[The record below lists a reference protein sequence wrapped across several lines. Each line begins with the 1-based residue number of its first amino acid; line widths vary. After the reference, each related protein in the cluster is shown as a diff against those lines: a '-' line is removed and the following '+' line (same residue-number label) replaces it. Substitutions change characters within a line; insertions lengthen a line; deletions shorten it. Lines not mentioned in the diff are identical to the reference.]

1 MRSAR
6 FASQK
11 NTRTILFILAVGTLN
26 SPHQIHILILP
37 TAALIANMVDYEKVN
52 WDKTLRK
59 LSKDVQ
65 VAERTLAHFLDDE
78 EFLKD
83 RRELLRSREDCIART
98 QKRLQSF
105 KAALFPIKERLE
117 DICHGRSGAEVIQ
130 PLLESYEK
138 KLTDFKILMRDEFV
152 ELENEEHML
161 TRDMHVAASRLEG
174 WLAVVDGSARPE
186 EAERIAEVKQRQE
199 VSEQRLT
206 DELERLAKIGAIDK
220 QITTSGGRTGGWD
233 SRDHDAFIRVWTQ
246 TGCAPTI
253 RPPPQIISHS
263 SQDVA
268 SSSSSPRKGGPK
280 SPSRNQQSMM
290 VVGNNGNH
298 ETIHEQGEDEKK
310 QQQQQGDIHNKGGE
324 IPVLVI
330 TKAQHQALLRKLP
343 IAVPGKTNEDFIDHI
358 LWYLMFLSLNTEK
371 KKLVLKW
378 KDEKLEQ
385 EKAEEEAMAK
395 SVQQAM
401 RGLQESRQ
409 TPEDM
414 MNEAYKE
421 VDDRAEQRVKVMQ
434 WKEERE
440 KVIRLKEEKDKEKER
455 IKAKEEAD
463 EWQRR
468 QQATR
473 LQIEQ
478 WKEAD
483 RITKAE
489 TLKAKED
496 AAVQLRRATSADPA
510 EARRRRERDAEALR
524 LRKEKIEARQR
535 ELRPRSEKIEKI
547 EANVGFD
554 AKRDK
559 DRLLAPTK
567 AFSAQMVSGE
577 AIDEAERRRAT
588 ISAHSATV
596 AGSGRDLKGVGR
608 AVPAW
613 TKGGGL

>member
-1 MRSAR
+1 
-6 FASQK
+6 
-11 NTRTILFILAVGTLN
+11 
-26 SPHQIHILILP
+26 
-37 TAALIANMVDYEKVN
+37 MVDYEKLN

-117 DICHGRSGAEVIQ
+117 DICHGRAGADVIQ

-161 TRDMHVAASRLEG
+161 TRDMHIAASRLEG

-186 EAERIAEVKQRQE
+186 EAERMAEVKQRQE

-220 QITTSGGRTGGWD
+220 QIMMTGGRTGGWD

-246 TGCAPTI
+246 TGCSPTV
-253 RPPPQIISHS
+253 RPPPQIITHL

-268 SSSSSPRKGGPK
+268 SSSGSPRKGGPK
-280 SPSRNQQSMM
+280 SPSRDQQSMM
-290 VVGNNGNH
+290 VVGINGSHDAIHGQGH
-298 ETIHEQGEDEKK
+298 EEFEKK
-310 QQQQQGDIHNKGGE
+310 QQQDNNKGGE

-358 LWYLMFLSLNTEK
+358 LWYLMFLSMNSEK

-378 KDEKLEQ
+378 KDEKMEQ
-385 EKAEEEAMAK
+385 EKVEEEAMAK

-409 TPEDM
+409 TPEEM

-440 KVIRLKEEKDKEKER
+440 KVIRMKEEKEKEKER
-455 IKAKEEAD
+455 MKAKDQAD

-473 LQIEQ
+473 LQVEQ

-483 RITKAE
+483 RLAKAE
-489 TLKAKED
+489 SLKAKED
-496 AAVQLRRATSADPA
+496 AAAQLRRATSADPA
-510 EARRRRERDAEALR
+510 EARRRRERDAEAVR
-524 LRKEKIEARQR
+524 QRKEKIDARQR
-535 ELRPRSEKIEKI
+535 ELRPRSEKIEQI
-547 EANVGFD
+547 EANVEFD

-567 AFSAQMVSGE
+567 AFSAQMVTGE

-588 ISAHSATV
+588 ISAHSSTV

-613 TKGGGL
+613 TKAGY